1 MENLKN
7 SNVKWTEEFT
17 EDEQFDEV
25 IESSD
30 ANIYSQIFTRLHFE
44 NNPETDLILVKLD
57 GSFSPKHSK
66 QIEFSELVYKF
77 IVTSSDISYLKVNEE
92 IRAAVEDDST
102 RFKIFEFNINPLDFP
117 EDDDV
122 DDDNG
127 GESKVDLFI

>member
-30 ANIYSQIFTRLHFE
+30 ANIYSQIFTRLHYE
-44 NNPETDLILVKLD
+44 SNPETDLILVKFD

-66 QIEFSELVYKF
+66 GIDLSELVYRF
-77 IVTSSDISYLKVNEE
+77 RVTSSDISYLKVYEE
-92 IRAAVEDDST
+92 IRAAVVDDST
-102 RFKIFEFNINPLDFP
+102 RFKIFELNINPLDFP
-117 EDDDV
+117 EDENSEDE
-122 DDDNG
+122 NTS
-127 GESKVDLFI
+127 ESKVDLFI

>member
-30 ANIYSQIFTRLHFE
+30 SNIYSEIFTRLHYE
-44 NNPETDLILVKLD
+44 TNPETDLILVKLD

-66 QIEFSELVYKF
+66 GIVTSELVYKLR
-77 IVTSSDISYLKVNEE
+77 VTSSDISYLKVNEE
-92 IRAAVEDDST
+92 IRAAVVDDSS
-102 RFKIFEFNINPLDFP
+102 RFKIFEININPLDFP
-117 EDDDV
+117 YNGDDDI
-122 DDDNG
+122 
-127 GESKVDLFI
+127 ESYVDLFI